1 VAHQHD
7 ELTNR
12 QKDRHSNRHNQ
23 SDIDIN
29 SFVINKKQSN
39 IIFINIGKMTASET
53 ALEPAF
59 PEQHEEALEDLA
71 CSVIGQAA
79 RLEGKVRGPL
89 REDLVEVTRWM
100 HCYYSNLIEGQHT
113 RVHDIE
119 AALRHDFS
127 SEPEKRDLQQ
137 LALAHLACQRW
148 AAGYGGSPFAQEFFC
163 ELHRRF
169 YSELPEPLR
178 VATTWT
184 GVKVPLEPGRLRTTN
199 VKVGTHVGPEHALV
213 PALLLRFRER
223 YESPALSRAAGIVA
237 LGASHHRLAWIH
249 PFRDGNG
256 RVVRLF
262 SDTLIR
268 RAAVDSGGLWSLSR
282 GLAIRREE
290 YYGRLAA
297 ADRERSPSS
306 AGDGH
311 GHLSQR
317 ALGEFCEF
325 VLRVMLDQISFM
337 ERLLDLDTLADRIE
351 RFARLEAGLGEAGG
365 RVSLLLR
372 EALYRG
378 EFPRGEAG
386 RIAGAGE
393 RTGRTALAAAVGA
406 GLLKSTTPKSP
417 VRLALPAKVLGTYF
431 PQLFPPGQ
439 LQE

>member
-1 VAHQHD
+1 MI
-7 ELTNR
+7 LT
-12 QKDRHSNRHNQ
+12 
-23 SDIDIN
+23 
-29 SFVINKKQSN
+29 
-39 IIFINIGKMTASET
+39 ET
-53 ALEPAF
+53 AFEPAF
-59 PEQHEEALEDLA
+59 PEQLSALEDLA
-71 CSVIGQAA
+71 SAVIEHAG

-113 RVHDIE
+113 RVPDIE
-119 AALRHDFS
+119 AALRHNFS

-148 AAGYGGSPFAQEFFC
+148 AARYDGSPFAPEFFC

-169 YSELPEPLR
+169 YSELPASLR

-184 GVKVPLEPGRLRTTN
+184 GVRVPLEPGVLRTTD
-199 VKVGTHVGPEHALV
+199 VKVGAHVGPPHGLV
-213 PALLLRFRER
+213 PALLRHFRQR
-223 YESPALSRAAGIVA
+223 YEAPELSRAARIAAV
-237 LGASHHRLAWIH
+237 GASHHRLAWIH

-268 RAAVDSGGLWSLSR
+268 RAAIDSGGLWSLSR
-282 GLAIRREE
+282 GLAFKREE
-290 YYGRLAA
+290 YYELLAA
-297 ADRERSPSS
+297 ADRERDPSS
-306 AGDGH
+306 ADDGH
-311 GHLSQR
+311 GHLSDR
-317 ALGEFCEF
+317 ALREFCEF
-325 VLRVMLDQISFM
+325 VLRVILDQIGFM
-337 ERLLDLDTLADRIE
+337 EKLLEMDSLAERIE
-351 RFARLEAGLGEAGG
+351 RYARLEAGLGDAGR
-365 RVSLLLR
+365 RVFLLLR

-393 RTGRTALAAAVGA
+393 RTGRAALAAAVEA
-406 GLLKSTTPKSP
+406 GLLKSSTPKSP

-439 LQE
+439 LHG